1 MIFHR
6 NDTQKG
12 NAISFLELCQGMP
25 RDKLGGVPYEL
36 KKEGG
41 KLSIRFFP
49 KSPDAKNPDGIV
61 FVLQLDT
68 EDKKKLSEIIN

>member
-1 MIFHR
+1 M
-6 NDTQKG
+6 
-12 NAISFLELCQGMP
+12 A
-25 RDKLGGVPYEL
+25 RDRLGGVPYEL

-61 FVLQLDT
+61 FVLSLEK
-68 EDKKKLSEIIN
+68 EDKEKLKKIIS